1 MAAEVRKYVQC
12 MRTQA
17 KIFKHDE
24 EYSYSV
30 DYFRCGKCSIEFC
43 KMEEFVLHK
52 LFVEHCGLMLCA
64 SGRIQGLQI
73 PKFVQ
78 QATDVKS
85 TKLRTESKGSEQDT
99 CAESTVANTTDINYD
114 VDLQVDDL
122 LTFKQNNRNTETN
135 RHTPKQKQR
144 HSQGQ
149 QASNVFGAENDTDH
163 NTETE
168 KVILRT
174 HISTVHSETRP
185 YHCQQCP
192 DTFKTKGSLVRHIR
206 RHTDERPFHCQYCG
220 RSFRESGAL
229 TRHVKSRVS
238 CLTKTDADLPR
249 YGKDETLQII
259 ISRVSEEHCNTK
271 TDEEDHCNT
280 EDNDAD
286 ENIVIN
292 RDNCDYK

>member
-168 KVILRT
+168 VRSETDEPWNNEKSASDRATGSKSVVCDQCGNRYKDKVILRT

-249 YGKDETLQII
+249 YGKDETLQSIGG
-259 ISRVSEEHCNTK
+259 TL
-271 TDEEDHCNT
+271 
-280 EDNDAD
+280 
-286 ENIVIN
+286 
-292 RDNCDYK
+292 